1 MAQAQVTQPIE
12 LSCKAA
18 VEYRSSDLIL
28 RCGEVPMLRISGSV
42 TFIDMP
48 PLQREDL
55 LSLRSNCGVPESA
68 VDYDASFV
76 TSEGLR
82 FRVNFNLH
90 LGRESAVL
98 RLIKTSVPELKELGV
113 PSELLQDWAQR
124 RSGIIIVSGPTGSG
138 KSTTLASILEWVN
151 HNLERHVVTI
161 EDPVEY
167 VFKGDKSYFT
177 QRAVGLDTPSFSEG
191 LKRSLRQAP
200 DIILLGEIRDM
211 LTAEVALQAAE
222 TGHLVLTTLH
232 ASDACEVVERMTAFF
247 PEGLKNGYL
256 QVLSN
261 QLLGV
266 LCQKLLP
273 SVTNESV
280 LACEYFSNIGIIRR
294 LLGEGELHGLS
305 DQISIA
311 QKHEAQSFLRSLYQL
326 VIAGKISEEE
336 AMHACS
342 RPVDLRRI
350 LMGVTNSTKSS

>member
-1 MAQAQVTQPIE
+1 MNKVTQSID
-12 LSCKAA
+12 LCCKAA

-28 RCGEVPMLRISGSV
+28 RCGEPPLLRISGSV

-48 PLQREDL
+48 PIRREDI
-55 LSLRSNCGVPESA
+55 LSLRTACGVPESA

-76 TSEGLR
+76 SSDGLR
-82 FRVNFNLH
+82 FRVNFNMH
-90 LGRESAVL
+90 LGMESAVL
-98 RLIKTSVPELKELGV
+98 RLIKTSVPALEELGV
-113 PSELLQDWAQR
+113 PFEILQDWAQR

-177 QRAVGLDTPSFSEG
+177 QRAVGLDTPSFEEG

-200 DIILLGEIRDM
+200 DIILLGEIRDVV
-211 LTAEVALQAAE
+211 TAEVALQAAE

-247 PEGLKNGYL
+247 PESLKNGYL

-273 SVTNESV
+273 SVLGDSV
-280 LACEYFSNIGIIRR
+280 LACEYFSNIGIMRR
-294 LLGEGELHGLS
+294 LIREADLHGLA

-311 QKHEAQSFLRSLYQL
+311 SQNEAQSFLRSLYQL
-326 VIAGKISEEE
+326 VISAKISEEQ
-336 AMHACS
+336 ATLASS
-342 RPVDLRRI
+342 RPVDLRRM
-350 LMGVTNSTKSS
+350 LMGVTNSTQSL